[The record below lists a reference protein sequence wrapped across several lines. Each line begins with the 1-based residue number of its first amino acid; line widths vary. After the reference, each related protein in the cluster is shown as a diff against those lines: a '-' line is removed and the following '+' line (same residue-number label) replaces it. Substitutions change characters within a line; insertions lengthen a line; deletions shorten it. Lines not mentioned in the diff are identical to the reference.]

1 MAWPSS
7 ADSSLDLARGPT
19 AQVAVA
25 FSAGPYLVPAPHHA
39 LVEPRLAP
47 GPASSVLSGTLRQ
60 EPEPY
65 LREGAVW
72 LELLGGAVSTGA

>member
-1 MAWPSS
+1 MRGLAKLRRQLPG
-7 ADSSLDLARGPT
+7 LGQGARGTGGCGFLCGTP
-19 AQVAVA
+19 
-25 FSAGPYLVPAPHHA
+25 
-39 LVEPRLAP
+39 P
-47 GPASSVLSGTLRQ
+47 GPHPTPRPCEAPPGAWACVLSRTPRQ